1 MSDATLDQHSKS
13 QTSDRIQNGFDSK
26 ELIQEDFTSYLPQQ
40 HGYGVQPTDHY
51 IQSYYGQMAF
61 PYMGEWS
68 TAGESV
74 PYLSG
79 YNSVGNG
86 EPPHSFMQDA
96 MFGQQPGNMA
106 NGQAYFNPP
115 VFQQANDFAAW
126 SSPAAPS
133 SSLDTGLG
141 HQSAPNAYNGDFY
154 HPMMPSMPQDYL
166 GRNEIIGNPSAMG
179 GMPGHGTQS
188 GMMPGGMSSGDGMSK
203 MAGSQS
209 PLKVIEHGI
218 HGLSVSNMGGDPE
231 QLVGKGNP
239 SQAAMNAALGPPE
252 NGNVQNSYGAVPV
265 AAKIAPPNNSAP
277 SVSKPISWAAIAS
290 KPAKPQPKPKA
301 KPTVGPGLPPPI
313 KHNMDIGSWD
323 TTKAPPRA
331 ANLQMPGASGHWNS
345 PRVTGS
351 HSYEN
356 GSESS
361 KALDNYEK
369 EGGDS
374 KTNSNAPSAAAAH
387 PVLDKLKLQNE
398 YNPKRLTI
406 DLRNSRFFVI
416 KSYSE
421 DDIHR
426 SIKYNIWCSTEHG
439 NKRLDTTF
447 RAQKNRGPVILL
459 YSVNGSGHFCGVAE
473 MKTCVDYSSRAGVW
487 SQDKWKGK
495 FQVKWIYVK
504 DVPNTVLRHIRLEN
518 NDNKP
523 VTNSRDTQEV
533 PAEKGRQVLKIIANY
548 KHQTSIFDDFGHYER
563 RQQEEET
570 QRNRAAQAAVGR
582 ERKPMDG
589 QSSSTRKAS

>member
-1 MSDATLDQHSKS
+1 MSDVTLNQNTDGLPNGLDGKDMVQEGFSS
-13 QTSDRIQNGFDSK
+13 SYLQTSQQPNYG
-26 ELIQEDFTSYLPQQ
+26 LP
-40 HGYGVQPTDHY
+40 PNDHY

-61 PYMGEWS
+61 PSYMGEWS

-79 YNSVGNG
+79 YNNIGNG
-86 EPPHSFMQDA
+86 EPQHSFMPDA
-96 MFGQQPGNMA
+96 MFGQQPNSIG
-106 NGQAYFNPP
+106 NGQPYFNAPM
-115 VFQQANDFAAW
+115 FRHGNEFTAW
-126 SSPAAPS
+126 TSPTAHS
-133 SSLDTGLG
+133 TGLDTGVG
-141 HQSAPNAYNGDFY
+141 HQPSPNAYNGDY
-154 HPMMPSMPQDYL
+154 YQQMMPTMPQDYL
-166 GRNEIIGNPSAMG
+166 GRNEIMGNPNNMG
-179 GMPGHGTQS
+179 NMPSHNNQG
-188 GMMPGGMSSGDGMSK
+188 GMMPGGMSSGDAGNK
-203 MAGSQS
+203 MPTS
-209 PLKVIEHGI
+209 PNSINVIEHGMHNLNV
-218 HGLSVSNMGGDPE
+218 HGMGGDAEPV
-231 QLVGKGNP
+231 VGK
-239 SQAAMNAALGPPE
+239 
-252 NGNVQNSYGAVPV
+252 NVQVGIGGGVNQVADSPAMQNSF
-265 AAKIAPPNNSAP
+265 NNSQGQAKMAPATNNQQAP
-277 SVSKPISWAAIAS
+277 SVPKPISWAAIAS
-290 KPAKPQPKPKA
+290 KPAKPQPKPKP
-301 KPTVGPGLPPPI
+301 KPTVGLPPPI
-313 KHNMDIGSWD
+313 KHNMDVGNWD
-323 TTKAPPRA
+323 ASKVPPRVA
-331 ANLQMPGASGHWNS
+331 SNAHFGQAPNNWAGSKASGY
-345 PRVTGS
+345 T
-351 HSYEN
+351 YEN
-356 GSESS
+356 GGDDYEPAESNS
-361 KALDNYEK
+361 SEK
-369 EGGDS
+369 EAQDL
-374 KTNSNAPSAAAAH
+374 KNNSPTSAVAH

-398 YNPKRLTI
+398 YNPKRLTM
-406 DLRNSRFFVI
+406 DLRNARFFVI

-439 NKRLDTTF
+439 NKRLDTCF

-570 QRNRAAQAAVGR
+570 QKNRAAQAAS
-582 ERKPMDG
+582 RKSGDSQQGYVPK
-589 QSSSTRKAS
+589 TTTA